1 VRLATFVAL
10 VMRRIWARKL
20 MLLGSFLG
28 ATLVTALLV
37 VLPLYEASVQAVDL
51 LFTFRQAPERTV
63 SLSAVQ
69 STNEYTPGVAVS
81 GRETVVQAADPI
93 RPWYPEIQERSL
105 SREFNIIPLGF
116 PDWLALAEQYRAAV
130 ADPEIE
136 DPADPPYPTPP
147 QEATVTRMMTG
158 PDLQERVELVSGE
171 FSVAQDPAQM
181 EEPLLRVVIGED
193 LAGLTGLGVGDRT
206 VIRAFI
212 SQPDWFEMVEVSG
225 IARPT
230 DPTDVIWD
238 GTTPGRLFMV
248 DPVSFD
254 LWSGSFSADPAA
266 DPWLRDERGFRRL
279 TVSQTFTLA
288 LERDAVTLENVEELS
303 SGVTSFIRR
312 VAQAQG
318 IRTITDLTDIVA
330 EFDTRS
336 VVFGAPILAMLA
348 LIVAGALYFLIYMAS
363 LALEREASEL
373 SLLRMR
379 GAAPSQTLG
388 IHLLQSLIIAV
399 AAALV
404 APVVARAM
412 VSLTGRI
419 PPMSE
424 LTGGEAL
431 TVAQSRPLVPFALA
445 GGAMTFVAMGLAIV
459 PLARRS
465 VLELRSIASRPAR
478 QSFWQKY
485 YLDVFLVALAGVILF
500 ELRQQGIVDTDAS
513 DLGLDPFSIAAPALF
528 LFSGALVMLRVLP
541 FVLRA
546 LGWFLTRFPGMTSAL
561 PGWHLGRN
569 PIPYGRL
576 ALLVWLTTGFG
587 AFALTYAGTLETS
600 YEDRA
605 AFATGTDV
613 RLVGDDVAYLDVPSG
628 AVGSRVYR
636 TTGAARL
643 SSRTSE
649 VLAVDPETFAQVV
662 SWRDDF
668 AGGDGGSV
676 ASFGTEVLG
685 ARPDWGVGLPSGTSA
700 LVIEALVVPDAA
712 LDRAE
717 RGPKTPVRFMT
728 RFVDS
733 EGRFRIHRS
742 DAAFVDDAWTRVSV
756 SLDGTSAIN
765 GPFPDD
771 ADLVL
776 QAVWLEDDEG
786 SSAVSGTTLLIAE
799 ITASSPSETIDLIQP
814 IVDEFEVASGLIRPF
829 VPGDTASQA
838 WLEAVPS
845 NDEEILAVAAS
856 LRRDGEV
863 LSITVPTRTRIQ
875 PVPHMAQPP
884 ETLSFVVDETVAAN
898 AGIGIGSQVLFGVD
912 GEQIDGEVAGIVR
925 LVPTTGDPRFEGV
938 IVTSLPGLTQWVS
951 GTPPWSNRGV
961 PATSIS
967 PEELWVATADVDG
980 TLRILESQLAE
991 EPDAVLTAAGVAA
1004 DFSSRPIQVGLV
1016 SILFVGTGAG
1026 VVLALAGVTGYVLV
1040 AVRRRTREMGVL
1052 RALGFRRR
1060 SVAGTFATEQLA
1072 VLGVGAAIGVAAGIG
1087 LMRLMIPFLQLGEDA
1102 GDLRPPA
1109 IMQISFPT
1117 LGIYLAVVT
1126 ALLVTS
1132 VLWSTRSVSAR
1143 RLSEVLREVER

>member
-1 VRLATFVAL
+1 MRLATFVAL

-69 STNEYTPGVAVS
+69 ASNEYTPGVSLS

-93 RPWYPEIQERSL
+93 RTWYPEIRERSL
-105 SREFNIIPLGF
+105 SREFTIIPLGF

-136 DPADPPYPTPP
+136 DPESPPYPTPP
-147 QEATVTRMMTG
+147 QEATVTRIITA
-158 PDLQERVELVSGE
+158 PDIQTRVELVSGGFTE
-171 FSVAQDPAQM
+171 AQDPGQM

-193 LAGLTGLGVGDRT
+193 LAALTGLDVGDRT

-212 SQPDWFEMVEVSG
+212 SQPEWFEMVEVSG
-225 IARPT
+225 VARAA
-230 DPTDVIWD
+230 DPTDVVWD
-238 GTTPGRLFMV
+238 GTSPDRLLLL
-248 DPVSFD
+248 DAASFD

-266 DPWLRDERGFRRL
+266 DPWLRDERGFRRM

-288 LERDAVTLENVEELS
+288 LDRDAVALENVEELS
-303 SGVTSFIRR
+303 SGVTSFARR

-330 EFDTRS
+330 EFDTRT

-388 IHLLQSLIIAV
+388 IHLIQSLFIAGL
-399 AAALV
+399 AALV
-404 APVVARAM
+404 APVVARWM
-412 VSLTGRI
+412 VSFTGRI
-419 PPMSE
+419 PPMSD

-431 TVAQSRPLVPFALA
+431 TVAQSRPLLPFALA
-445 GGAMTFVAMGLAIV
+445 GGALTFVAMGLAIV
-459 PLARRS
+459 PLTRRS
-465 VLELRSIASRPAR
+465 VLELRAIASRPAR

-485 YLDVFLVALAGVILF
+485 YLDLFLVALAGVILF

-528 LFSGALVMLRVLP
+528 LFSGALLLLRVLP
-541 FVLRA
+541 VVLRA

-605 AFATGTDV
+605 AFATGADV
-613 RLVGDDVAYLDVPSG
+613 RLSGDAVAYLEVPDGS
-628 AVGSRVYR
+628 VGSRVYR

-649 VLAVDPETFAQVV
+649 LLAVDPETFPQVV

-668 AGGDGGSV
+668 ADGEAGPAGAFGVEILGG
-676 ASFGTEVLG
+676 
-685 ARPDWGVGLPSGTSA
+685 RPDWGVDLPVGTTS
-700 LVIEALVVPDAA
+700 LGVEALIVPDAA

-717 RGPKTPVRFMT
+717 RGPKTPIRFMT

-733 EGRFRIHRS
+733 EGRFRIHRA
-742 DAAFVDDAWTRVSV
+742 DAAFVDDAWIRSSV
-756 SLDGTSAIN
+756 PLDGASAIN

-771 ADLVL
+771 AGLVL

-786 SSAVSGTTLLIAE
+786 SSAVSGVTLLIAE
-799 ITASSPSETIDLIQP
+799 VTASSPSGTADLVQP
-814 IVDEFEVASGLIRPF
+814 IVDEFEAAEGLTSPF
-829 VPGDTASQA
+829 VSGDTASQA
-838 WLEAVPS
+838 WLEAVPPD
-845 NDEEILAVAAS
+845 DEEVLLAADE

-863 LSITVPTRTRIQ
+863 WSITVPSRTRIQ
-875 PVPHMAQPP
+875 PVPHLARRPG
-884 ETLSFVVDETVAAN
+884 TLSFVVDETVAAN
-898 AGIGIGSQVLFGVD
+898 AGFGVGSQALFGAE
-912 GEQIDGEVAGIVR
+912 GEQIDGEVAGIVK

-938 IVTSLPGLTQWVS
+938 IVVSLPGLTQWVS

-961 PATSIS
+961 PATSIG
-967 PEELWVATADVDG
+967 PDELWVATADVEG
-980 TLRILESQLAE
+980 TLRILESQLEE
-991 EPDAVLTAAGVAA
+991 EPDAVLTAAGAA
-1004 DFSSRPIQVGLV
+1004 SDFSSRPIQVGLV

-1060 SVAGTFATEQLA
+1060 GVAGTFATEQLA

-1102 GDLRPPA
+1102 GELLPPA
-1109 IMQISFPT
+1109 IMQVSYPT
-1117 LGIYLAVVT
+1117 LGLYLAVVT